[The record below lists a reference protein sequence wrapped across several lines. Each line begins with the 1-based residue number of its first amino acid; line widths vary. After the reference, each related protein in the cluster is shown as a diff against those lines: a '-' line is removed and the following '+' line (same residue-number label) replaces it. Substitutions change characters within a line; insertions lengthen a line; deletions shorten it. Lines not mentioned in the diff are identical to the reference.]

1 MKVTLQDGCQ
11 ESPGTQP
18 CWEAEQ
24 KQLQQYGQQGVQAT
38 LCVYHMRWKEMA
50 PRGTSPTC
58 FTDTS
63 TGAAKVS
70 LQGYQYIQH
79 QFQNIPS
86 LCFHL
91 KQSHILPWSSQTSLD
106 SPACPVLSQFMVF
119 LSRSTLSLMSSKSLN
134 MVAGARPFL
143 LYLVSLG
150 SKLTQ
155 QKMHEQERNHHKS
168 IRGVSAKGAWRTW
181 HSAQSCRITSI
192 SKSTWAAFETACL
205 KVGGPI
211 STAFF
216 QNILFFLFERVPC
229 SPGWPQT
236 PRI

>member
-1 MKVTLQDGCQ
+1 M
-11 ESPGTQP
+11 
-18 CWEAEQ
+18 
-24 KQLQQYGQQGVQAT
+24 
-38 LCVYHMRWKEMA
+38 
-50 PRGTSPTC
+50 
-58 FTDTS
+58 
-63 TGAAKVS
+63 S

-205 KVGGPI
+205 KVGGTYLYSLLPEY
-211 STAFF
+211 S
-216 QNILFFLFERVPC
+216 FLPFREGPMQPRLA
-229 SPGWPQT
+229 SNT
-236 PRI
+236 PYLT